1 MPPKSRVV
9 ETQELPRDPLQTEQ
23 IVITAF
29 PYKPSKTLLNF
40 LKGEPKM
47 MGVFQIFLGLIIT
60 AMGYILWHS
69 VNRLHLQNNQ
79 PIIFLTGYP
88 FWAGACYVI
97 TGYFTI
103 LNEVKYPRWMHFSLY
118 LGVVTTLVAAAGIAI
133 ILYSF
138 HEDNYFHCRTP
149 TKSGICAI
157 GRTLFLGVL
166 ALILFLT
173 IAELCITVT
182 VLAFKRN
189 VIWRN
194 AKEVVFFLPSESKD
208 LEHHEDERKFQF
220 QIQANP
226 AGQNEKEFSVS
237 LIGDYTY

>member
-9 ETQELPRDPLQTEQ
+9 EIQELPKDPLQTEQ

-29 PYKPSKTLLNF
+29 PYKPPKTLLNF

-47 MGVFQIFLGLIIT
+47 MGMRI
-60 AMGYILWHS
+60 
-69 VNRLHLQNNQ
+69 
-79 PIIFLTGYP
+79 
-88 FWAGACYVI
+88 
-97 TGYFTI
+97 
-103 LNEVKYPRWMHFSLY
+103 SLY
-118 LGVVTTLVAAAGIAI
+118 LGVVSTLVAAAGIAI

-138 HEDNYFHCRTP
+138 HEDNYFHCRIP
-149 TKSGICAI
+149 SKSGICAI

-182 VLAFKRN
+182 VLAFKTN

-194 AKEVVFFLPSESKD
+194 AKEVVFFLPTEGK
-208 LEHHEDERKFQF
+208 EPGHHEEERPFQF

-226 AGQNEKEFSVS
+226 AGQNEKELSVS
-237 LIGDYTY
+237 LIGDYTF

>member
-1 MPPKSRVV
+1 MAPKSKVV

-29 PYKPSKTLLNF
+29 PYKPPKTLLNF

-47 MGVFQIFLGLIIT
+47 MG
-60 AMGYILWHS
+60 YIM
-69 VNRLHLQNNQ
+69 
-79 PIIFLTGYP
+79 
-88 FWAGACYVI
+88 

-103 LNEVKYPRWMHFSLY
+103 LNEVKYPRWMRFSLY
-118 LGVVTTLVAAAGIAI
+118 LGVLSTLVAAAGIAI

-138 HEDNYFHCRTP
+138 HEDNYFHCRIP
-149 TKSGICAI
+149 VKSGICAI

-182 VLAFKRN
+182 VLAFKTN

-194 AKEVVFFLPSESKD
+194 AKEVVFFLPSESK
-208 LEHHEDERKFQF
+208 EPAHPEEDRQFQF

-226 AGQNEKEFSVS
+226 AGQNEKELSVS
-237 LIGDYTY
+237 LIGDYTF